1 MGRPHESA
9 ELLLKGFT
17 PSKIASKFGIS
28 TKSVKQYLFIAIGM
42 GLIRR
47 SGILF
52 SIDRPVRMKLNQ
64 IIAELDTENIY
75 TIHGKLKNS
84 EIYINVEDLEIYLDL
99 RKDGAFTGDLYVFL
113 IDLEK
118 TMHKQIEEILK
129 KKYGEGEEGWW
140 RKGIPQNVRLDCV
153 KSRELDQDFPA
164 DPYCYSTTIHLK
176 KIIDKNWALFNQYLP
191 PQESS
196 DKRALMK
203 AFDRI
208 NVIRNKVMHP
218 VRKTPPTE
226 DEFEFIRDMHNRLSL
241 HLWRKP

>member
-1 MGRPHESA
+1 MGRPQESA
-9 ELLLKGFT
+9 ELLLKGFS

-28 TKSVKQYLFIAIGM
+28 TKSVKQYLFVAIGM

-47 SGILF
+47 SDILF
-52 SIDRPVRMKLNQ
+52 SIDRSLRIKLNQ
-64 IIAELDTENIY
+64 IIVELDTENQY
-75 TIHGKLKNS
+75 TIQEKLK
-84 EIYINVEDLEIYLDL
+84 INKIHIDSEDLEIYLDL
-99 RKDGAFTGDLYVFL
+99 RRDRAFTGDLYVFL

-118 TMHKQIEEILK
+118 TMHNKIKEVLK
-129 KKYGEGEEGWW
+129 KKYGEGEQGWW

-153 KSRELDQDFPA
+153 KSRELDQDVPA
-164 DPYCYSTTIHLK
+164 DPYCYTTTIHLK

-191 PQESS
+191 PEESS
-196 DKRALMK
+196 DKRTLMK

-218 VRKTPPTE
+218 VRQAPPTE

-241 HLWRKP
+241 QLWRKP